1 MEFRRNIEVD
11 NPKFTNTIKYGKFYI
26 ERGKLM
32 KNKDYGNVY
41 KAYNS
46 FSKAATFAQ
55 SALSNIFKL
64 SNTPTYYSIIKV
76 ILLKT
81 PV

>member
-32 KNKDYGNVY
+32 KNKDYGNV
-41 KAYNS
+41 K
-46 FSKAATFAQ
+46 
-55 SALSNIFKL
+55 
-64 SNTPTYYSIIKV
+64 
-76 ILLKT
+76 IL
-81 PV
+81 